1 MNRLLLLSLLVASLG
16 FSACTP
22 VGLASGAAASTG
34 IAAAKEGGISSAMT
48 DFQIEAQIND
58 LWFKYDVDTFRKLN
72 LTVDQGRVL
81 VTGVVQKP
89 QSRVEA
95 IRLVWQAKGVKQV
108 INEIRVA
115 ESDGFQG
122 YARDA
127 WISTQLRTKLILDRD
142 VQSINYSID
151 TVQGTVYLMGVA
163 RYQEEQEHVIDV
175 ARSIP
180 NVTNVVS
187 YVKRAGEVIVPQQ
200 AQLPNIPGNIPKS
213 GASLPPESLGLPAGN
228 TGNPGSATVTTAPGP
243 DKVEAVPLNN

>member
-1 MNRLLLLSLLVASLG
+1 MVRFILSFVLLS

-22 VGLASGAAASTG
+22 VGMASGAAATTG
-34 IAAAKEGGISSAMT
+34 IAAAKEGGISGALT
-48 DFQIEAQIND
+48 DLQIKANVND
-58 LWFKYDVDTFRKLN
+58 QWFKYDVDTFRKLN

-89 QSRVEA
+89 QARVDA

-115 ESDGFQG
+115 ESDGVEG

-127 WISTQLRTKLILDRD
+127 WISAQLRTKFVLDRD

-163 RYQEEQEHVIDV
+163 RFQEEMNYVIDL
-175 ARSIP
+175 ARSVP
-180 NVTNVVS
+180 GVTNVVS
-187 YVKRAGEVIVPQQ
+187 YIKRAGEVVTPQQ
-200 AQLPNIPGNIPKS
+200 AQMPNLPNNIPRS
-213 GASLPPESLGLPAGN
+213 GAAIPPQQLGFPQNDNLG
-228 TGNPGSATVTTAPGP
+228 ATVTTAPAP
-243 DKVEAVPLNN
+243 DKVEAVPLN